1 MTEYL
6 AVLIT
11 LVALCFYFR
20 SLSSLRF
27 ILVIGIGCHIIASIL
42 CCFLDTK
49 YNLGDRSEAAQ
60 TQQVETQLQ
69 RKREISVARGEAE
82 ATGEFYF
89 TCDNHYCSFII
100 LIYCMTKYFT
110 DLMLHPNDY

>member
-89 TCDNHYCSFII
+89 VAII
-100 LIYCMTKYFT
+100 IIVLLLF
-110 DLMLHPNDY
+110 